1 MKTWEVDGVIWATDR
16 KGDTY
21 PIFKKLVVRYMSD
34 TVGKSLSISDEDHGL
49 MMQVPFNA
57 IEKQIKGGSTK

>member
-1 MKTWEVDGVIWATDR
+1 MKTFEVDGVIWATDP
-16 KGDTY
+16 KGNTY

-34 TVGKSLSISDEDHGL
+34 AVGKSLSISDEDHGL

-57 IEKQIKGGSTK
+57 ILKELTGGRKE